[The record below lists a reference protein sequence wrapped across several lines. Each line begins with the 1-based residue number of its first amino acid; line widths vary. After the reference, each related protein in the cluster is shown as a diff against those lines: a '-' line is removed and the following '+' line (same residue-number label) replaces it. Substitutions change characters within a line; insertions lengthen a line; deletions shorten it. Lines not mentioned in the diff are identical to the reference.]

1 MCNEDRHYQTCCFEG
16 PEGPAGLQGKQGEQG
31 VPGIQGVPGQTGA
44 QGPRGLQGEKGEKGD
59 AGAQGLKGDKGD
71 RGDVGPQGAAG
82 QNGAVGPAGPAGAKG
97 DTGEQGPIGLTGP
110 QGPAGPK
117 GDKGD
122 TGEKGEKGEKGDPGE
137 TLFNGAYLYIYSN
150 RDQPLDA
157 HKGSTDFAKFESV
170 GVTSGDFDLSMA
182 NTDGSVKFLKAGTYK
197 LSYDV
202 DGRLEAPF
210 PSPVPSW
217 GVALYKNDLLIK
229 GSGQAGFS
237 QSPDDDAIC
246 LNSQIIVDVLEN
258 DIIKLRNITMFP
270 IFLKAMHEELVDP
283 VGSAVF
289 TAMQIR

>member
-71 RGDVGPQGAAG
+71 VGPQGAAG

-97 DTGEQGPIGLTGP
+97 DTGEQGPIGLTGA

-122 TGEKGEKGEKGDPGE
+122 TGEKGEKGDPGE

-246 LNSQIIVDVLEN
+246 LNSQIIVDVAEN
-258 DIIKLRNITMFP
+258 DIIKLRNITMAP

>member
-1 MCNEDRHYQTCCFEG
+1 MCNEDRHYQTCCYEG

-71 RGDVGPQGAAG
+71 VGPQGAAG
-82 QNGAVGPAGPAGAKG
+82 ENGAVGPAGPAGAKG

-122 TGEKGEKGEKGDPGE
+122 TGEKGEKGDPGS
-137 TLFNGAYLYIYSN
+137 TLSNAAYLYIYSN

-157 HKGSTDFAKFESV
+157 HNGSTDFAKFESV

-246 LNSQIIVDVLEN
+246 LNSQIIVDLVEN

-270 IFLKAMHEELVDP
+270 IFLKAMHEELVAP

-289 TAMQIR
+289 TALQIR